1 MKHLRTIGTLTG
13 KLLAALMLL
22 AACSNSDPGYEE
34 EPFDAQ
40 GSGVFIL
47 CEGNF
52 NAGNATL
59 SYYDPATRT
68 VENAVFQRA
77 NDRRLGDTGQS
88 IALLGGTA
96 FIAVENSGIIW
107 AIDANTFRVKGQLT
121 AGQTG
126 HMTNPR
132 YIHFLCDT
140 KAYVTD
146 LYSPFITVFN
156 PQTMSYTASISTEQ
170 PEAFGYC
177 STEQM
182 VQYGTEVFTN
192 CWSYSNKLLVV
203 DTYND
208 VVADSITLSSWQP
221 KSLVM
226 DARGKL
232 WVVTDGGYETEED
245 SFSDNI
251 PHLYRIDAS
260 THTIELDQ
268 ALDTDEGSV
277 VLATNPERTVLYLIN
292 NDVYRMNITDAH
304 LPVRPFIQAER
315 NDRGIRHKLY
325 GIGVNPHNGEIYVAD
340 AVDYSQAGVVRR
352 YSDNGTLIDQF
363 RVGINPNGFAFK

>member
-107 AIDANTFRVKGQLT
+107 AIDANSFRVKGQLT
-121 AGQTG
+121 AGQTE

-132 YIHFLCDT
+132 YIHFLSDT

-352 YSDNGTLIDQF
+352 YSDDGTLIDQF

>member
-59 SYYDPATRT
+59 SYYDPTT
-68 VENAVFQRA
+68 HVVENAVFQRA

-96 FIAVENSGIIW
+96 YIAVENSGIIW

-121 AGQTG
+121 AGLTE
-126 HMTNPR
+126 HMINPR
-132 YIHFLCDT
+132 YIHFLSDT

-146 LYSPFITVFN
+146 LYAPFITVFN
-156 PQTMSYTASISTEQ
+156 PQTMTYTASISTEQ

-182 VQYGTEVFTN
+182 VQHGTEVFTN

-203 DTYND
+203 DTRND
-208 VVADSITLSSWQP
+208 VVTDSITLSSWQP
-221 KSLVM
+221 KSMVM

-251 PHLYRIDAS
+251 PHLYRIDAA
-260 THTIELDQ
+260 THAIELDQ

-277 VLATNPERTVLYLIN
+277 VLATNPDRTVLYLIN

-325 GIGVNPHNGEIYVAD
+325 GIGVNPRNGEIYVAD
-340 AVDYSQAGVVRR
+340 AVDYAQAGVVRR
-352 YSDNGTLIDQF
+352 YSDDGTLIDQF

>member
-40 GSGVFIL
+40 GSGVIIL

-121 AGQTG
+121 AGQTE

-132 YIHFLCDT
+132 YIHFLSDT

-352 YSDNGTLIDQF
+352 YSDDGTLIDQF

>member
-1 MKHLRTIGTLTG
+1 MKHLRTSITLLG
-13 KLLAALMLL
+13 KLLATLTLL

-40 GSGVFIL
+40 GRGVFIL

-59 SYYDPATRT
+59 SYYNPETKT

-77 NDRRLGDTGQS
+77 NDRKLGDTGQS
-88 IALLGGTA
+88 ITLRGGTA

-107 AIDANTFRVKGQLT
+107 AIDASTFRVKGQLT
-121 AGQTG
+121 AGQTE
-126 HMTNPR
+126 HMINPR
-132 YIHFLCDT
+132 YIHFLSDT

-146 LYSPFITVFN
+146 LYAPFITVFN
-156 PQTMSYTASISTEQ
+156 PQTMTYTSSISTEQ

-182 VQYGTEVFTN
+182 VQYGHEIFTN

-203 DTYND
+203 DTRTD
-208 VVADSITLSSWQP
+208 QLTDSITLSSWQP
-221 KSLVM
+221 KSMAL

-232 WVVTDGGYETEED
+232 WVVTDGGYETDEE

-251 PHLYRIDAS
+251 PHLYRIDAA
-260 THTIELDQ
+260 THAIELDQ
-268 ALDTDEGSV
+268 TLDTDEGSV
-277 VLATNPERTVLYLIN
+277 QLATNPDATILYLIN
-292 NDVYRMNITDAH
+292 NDVYRMNITDVH

-315 NDRGIRHKLY
+315 TERGVRHKLY
-325 GIGVNPHNGEIYVAD
+325 GIGVDPHNGELYIAD

-352 YSDNGTLIDQF
+352 YTADGTLLDQF

>member
-121 AGQTG
+121 AGQTE

-132 YIHFLCDT
+132 YIHFLSDT

-156 PQTMSYTASISTEQ
+156 PQAMSYTASISTEQ

-292 NDVYRMNITDAH
+292 NDVYRMNIPDAH

-352 YSDNGTLIDQF
+352 YSDDGTLIDQF

>member
-1 MKHLRTIGTLTG
+1 MKHLRTIGTLIG

-121 AGQTG
+121 AGQTE

-132 YIHFLCDT
+132 YIHFLSDT

-352 YSDNGTLIDQF
+352 YSDDGTLIDQF